1 MRGYLDNCPCYPCLL
16 RTPLKATKCN
26 PAECQELTDWIDL
39 LVKASVVITTV
50 KRALVLCTL
59 CGSPRT
65 VKAGFTGAG
74 ELSGGS
80 QLYKC
85 KNCKRRFRPGH
96 KTRMNTRQEII
107 DYALNLAKQ
116 QNPAFSTRD
125 ISRRILINFDVCV
138 SHVSVAQWLL
148 R

>member
-16 RTPLKATKCN
+16 RTPLKARRCN
-26 PAECQELTDWIDL
+26 PVECQELTDWIGL
-39 LVKASVVITTV
+39 LIKPCAAIPSTVI
-50 KRALVLCTL
+50 CSL

-65 VKAGFTGAG
+65 VKASFTGAG